1 MNTVK
6 KNKIYFELFEEA
18 VERNR
23 KKIPEIH
30 KKLKAANVKY
40 VMSSWIDLHG
50 IPKTKPVPM
59 SDFEPLCLGK
69 GPQFAVHSI
78 SFVPELTPA
87 DSDQIMIPDLDSVY
101 ICPWDKSIA
110 IIFADLYWEGKPYNV
125 CPRQALKRSIQ
136 KAQDAGYKG
145 LAGVEPE
152 FIAMK
157 YNENGEAIK
166 TIDNDPSSGV
176 FIKKI
181 MRKAIDNDP
190 TKGIRPRRQAFGYD
204 VEHSLDS
211 MHFLKELINILE
223 ELGWN
228 LHDVV
233 AEGAYS
239 QFELDFHYTNLLEM
253 ADRLVFLRILLKEVA
268 KKHNM
273 FITFMPKPTIG
284 DWRSGAHINFSME
297 RINMPGKN
305 IFSDGKGWSKE
316 SKNAVGGLMAHSEA
330 LTAIACSTV
339 NSYNGLVPRVGGF
352 EGGTV
357 TWAPTNITYG
367 HNNRSA
373 QFRLP
378 QNRYCIENRA
388 ADMTMNVYLAMAMTL
403 SAAVEG
409 INKEIEPGEPTDRDL
424 YQMTETEFKKL
435 GIRSLPRNL
444 LQAIEALK
452 KDELADEVLG
462 TVMKKSFIS
471 YKNDEWERYHQAV
484 TDWEVKE
491 YLRLF

>member
-69 GPQFAVHSI
+69 GPQFAVHSV

-330 LTAIACSTV
+330 LTAITCSTV

-452 KDELADEVLG
+452 KDELAEEVLG

-491 YLRLF
+491 YLRLY

>member
-1 MNTVK
+1 MS
-6 KNKIYFELFEEA
+6 KNEKIYYENFKDA

-23 KKIPEIH
+23 KKIPAVH
-30 KKLKAANVKY
+30 KKLKSAGVKY
-40 VMSSWIDLHG
+40 ILSSWIDLHG
-50 IPKTKPVPM
+50 IPKSKPVPM
-59 SDFEPLCLGK
+59 SDFETLCLGK

-87 DSDQIMIPDLDSVY
+87 DSDQVMLPDLDSVY
-101 ICPWDKSIA
+101 ICPWDKTTA
-110 IIFADLYWEGKPYNV
+110 IIFADLFWEDKPYNV
-125 CPRQALKRSIQ
+125 CPRQALKRAMQ
-136 KAQDAGYKG
+136 KAQDKGYKG
-145 LAGVEPE
+145 MAGIEPE

-157 YNENGEAIK
+157 YDENGQ
-166 TIDNDPSSGV
+166 PV
-176 FIKKI
+176 
-181 MRKAIDNDP
+181 KAIDNDP
-190 TKGIRPRRQAFGYD
+190 VKGIRPRRQAFGYD
-204 VEHSLDS
+204 VEHTLDS
-211 MHFLKELINILE
+211 MHFLKELIDILND
-223 ELGWN
+223 LGWMI
-228 LHDVV
+228 HDVV

-253 ADRLVFLRILLKEVA
+253 ADRLVFLRILLKEIA
-268 KKHNM
+268 KKNNM

-284 DWRSGAHINFSME
+284 DWRSGAHINFSMVDK
-297 RINMPGKN
+297 NGKN
-305 IFSDGKGWSKE
+305 VFDGGNKFSKE
-316 SKNAVGGLMAHSEA
+316 CIFAVGGLMKHSEA
-330 LTAIACSTV
+330 LTSITCSTV

-388 ADMTMNVYLAMAMTL
+388 ADMTMNVYLALSMTI

-409 INKEIEPGEPTDRDL
+409 IEKKIHPGEPTDQDL
-424 YQMTETEFKKL
+424 YNMSESEFKKL
-435 GIRSLPRNL
+435 GIKKLPRNL
-444 LQAIEALK
+444 LLAIEALK
-452 KDELADEVLG
+452 NDKLTDEVLG
-462 TVMKKSFIS
+462 VVMKKSLLA

-491 YLRLF
+491 YLRLY